1 LVHTIRGA
9 IGKDG
14 DVVSRSTTRR
24 GLIAP
29 PLRTDG
35 LPPGSVIVEL
45 PAPRRRRIVSVLIKL
60 AVFFGVMFVFGL
72 PALAKGREG
81 LRRLADVN
89 PLLLVV
95 GLVLEFAA
103 IMSYSFLT
111 RAALPANTNI
121 SVTTLVRIQLATK
134 AVTNVVPGGSA
145 AGSALGYRLIT
156 LAGVEGA
163 DAGFALATVGLGSA
177 VVLNLLLWVML
188 LISIPVIGYKPLYVT
203 VGLIGLF
210 VMAGFAV
217 AVVLLMKG
225 HQQAEKVLRS
235 IARRVRW
242 LDEDRVGELVQRL
255 ARRLRE
261 LLEDRSLLRR
271 IVVWSLLNWLL
282 DAAALWVFLRA
293 FQANVRPDGLI
304 VAFCIANVMAAIPLT
319 PGGIGVVESV
329 LTTVLV
335 FVGVASSVAGLGV
348 NVYRIAQYWLPI
360 PIGAIAYASLR
371 FGRWRVDNEHRL
383 GDLVSETSVVV
394 GSRESK
400 YDWFEQ
406 FPRPSHALDQFGAAA
421 GAVSPLLEVPETESA
436 VDDAPESS
444 ES

>member
-1 LVHTIRGA
+1 MEI
-9 IGKDG
+9 
-14 DVVSRSTTRR
+14 VVSRQETRR
-24 GLIAP
+24 AVLPARD
-29 PLRTDG
+29 LAQG
-35 LPPGSVIVEL
+35 LPDGAVLVQP
-45 PAPRRRRIVSVLIKL
+45 PPKRPRRRAVSILAKL
-60 AVFFGVMFVFGL
+60 AIFFLIMFVFGL

-81 LRRLADVN
+81 LRRLVDVN
-89 PLLLVV
+89 PALLAL
-95 GLVLEFAA
+95 GLLLEFAA
-103 IMSYSFLT
+103 IVSYSYMT
-111 RAALPANTNI
+111 RAALPADANI
-121 SVTTLVRIQLATK
+121 AVTTLTRIQLATK

-188 LISIPVIGYKPLYVT
+188 LISIPVIGYRPLYVT

-210 VMAGFAV
+210 VMAAFAIV
-217 AVVLLMKG
+217 VVLLMRG
-225 HQQAEKVLRS
+225 HEQAEKWLRA
-235 IARRVRW
+235 IARRLKW

-261 LLEDRSLLRR
+261 LLENRALLRR
-271 IVVWSLLNWLL
+271 LVVWSLLNWLL
-282 DAAALWVFLRA
+282 DAAALWVFVRA

-304 VAFCIANVMAAIPLT
+304 VAFCIANVMAAIPIT
-319 PGGIGVVESV
+319 PGGLGVVETM

-335 FVGVASSVAGLGV
+335 IVGVAPSVAGLGV
-348 NVYRIAQYWLPI
+348 SVYRIAQFWLPI
-360 PIGAIAYASLR
+360 PVGAICYASLR
-371 FGRWRVDNEHRL
+371 LGRWRVDSEHRL

-406 FPRPSHALDQFGAAA
+406 FPRPSQAIDQFGAAA
-421 GAVSPLLEVPETESA
+421 GAVSPFAVLPDDSPEN
-436 VDDAPESS
+436 DQPI
-444 ES
+444 

>member
-1 LVHTIRGA
+1 MGS
-9 IGKDG
+9 
-14 DVVSRSTTRR
+14 VVSRQTSRR
-24 GLIAP
+24 AVMAEPATLDA
-29 PLRTDG
+29 
-35 LPPGSVIVEL
+35 LPPGAVVVQSGSK
-45 PAPRRRRIVSVLIKL
+45 PPRRRAVSVLLKL
-60 AVFFGVMFVFGL
+60 ALFVAVMFIFGL
-72 PALAKGREG
+72 PALAKGRDG

-89 PLLLVV
+89 PALLVL
-95 GLVLEFAA
+95 GLLLEFAA
-103 IMSYSFLT
+103 IASYSYLT
-111 RAALPANTNI
+111 RAALPADSKIT
-121 SVTTLVRIQLATK
+121 VATLTRIQLATK

-177 VVLNLLLWVML
+177 VVLNLLLWIML
-188 LISIPVIGYKPLYVT
+188 LISIPVIGYRPVYVT

-210 VMAGFAV
+210 VMAAFAI
-217 AVVLLMKG
+217 AVIFLMKG
-225 HQQAEKVLRS
+225 HQQAEKALRAV
-235 IARRVRW
+235 ARRVKW

-271 IVVWSLLNWLL
+271 LVVWSLMNWLL

-293 FQANVRPDGLI
+293 FQAHVRPDGLI
-304 VAFCIANVMAAIPLT
+304 VAFCIANVMAAIPIT
-319 PGGIGVVESV
+319 PGGLGVVESV

-335 FVGVASSVAGLGV
+335 IVGVASSVAGLGV
-348 NVYRIAQYWLPI
+348 SVYRIAQFWLPI
-360 PIGAIAYASLR
+360 PIGAICYASLR
-371 FGRWRVDNEHRL
+371 FGPWRVDNEHKL

-406 FPRPSHALDQFGAAA
+406 FPRPAHALDQFGAAA
-421 GAVSPLLEVPETESA
+421 GAVSPLLVPPDEPGSI
-436 VDDAPESS
+436 PES
-444 ES
+444 